1 MLVVAPCQFSLL
13 LLTRGPGRDCVS
25 KGTDLPL
32 PKLLNSFCVGDLLS
46 VGANSLRGMR
56 SLDFPLGKEGDVDM
70 LGLIALVLI
79 VLWLLGF
86 LAFHVSASLVHLL
99 LVVGLVL
106 LILHF
111 VRGGTRT
118 A

>member
-1 MLVVAPCQFSLL
+1 VSQMGQTCFTEPPSLDSL
-13 LLTRGPGRDCVS
+13 RLGI
-25 KGTDLPL
+25 
-32 PKLLNSFCVGDLLS
+32 FLS
-46 VGANSLRGMR
+46 VARGLLISR
-56 SLDFPLGKEGDVDM
+56 SVKKEMYM

-111 VRGGTRT
+111 VRDGTRT

>member
-1 MLVVAPCQFSLL
+1 MSAGFLSAVSRSRRKQNDQRDGQCLKWDRPGLTETPRLIPLGNSSLCGREL
-13 LLTRGPGRDCVS
+13 LI
-25 KGTDLPL
+25 
-32 PKLLNSFCVGDLLS
+32 
-46 VGANSLRGMR
+46 
-56 SLDFPLGKEGDVDM
+56 FPLGKEGDVDM

-79 VLWLLGF
+79 VLWLFGF